1 LTAKLPDVFEAK
13 LVFIISINAFMNS
26 CTAENV
32 KAFAVESMVAAER
45 WALVMRAIK
54 CLKGIRWMP
63 WR

>member
-1 LTAKLPDVFEAK
+1 MTARLPDVFEAK
-13 LVFIISINAFMNS
+13 LVFIISINVFTFPKHS
-26 CTAENV
+26 GGCL
-32 KAFAVESMVAAER
+32 AFAVGKVVAAER

>member
-1 LTAKLPDVFEAK
+1 MTAKLPDVFEAK
-13 LVFIISINAFMNS
+13 LVFVIYQRRAGF
-26 CTAENV
+26 CTAENA
-32 KAFAVESMVAAER
+32 KAFAVRLAVAAER